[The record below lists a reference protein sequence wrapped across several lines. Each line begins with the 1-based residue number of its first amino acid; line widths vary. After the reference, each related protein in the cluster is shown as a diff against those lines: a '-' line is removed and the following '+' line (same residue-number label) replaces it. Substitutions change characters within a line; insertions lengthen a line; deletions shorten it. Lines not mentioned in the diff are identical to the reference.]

1 MKTTL
6 LGVKPVTFTVAT
18 LALIC
23 CANAVLA
30 RITIPI
36 YDEPALNA
44 ACDAALSRGRSDLQ
58 RLEAIPLAQ
67 VSVANTLNAWN
78 AMQMRIEDVLGP
90 ASLLANVSPDEKV
103 RKAGDDCLLK
113 FTTFNTEIFQSEKL
127 YRRMKAVKAT
137 TLHQKQLRTDLLE
150 EFEDTG
156 VALPAGQRARVK
168 TILDRLEALR
178 QEFAKNVRE
187 DRTRVAFTPQDM
199 QGLPQAY
206 LDKANKDPEGNYL
219 LGFDAP
225 EFMPFMTNADR
236 EDARRRYYIAYTNRG
251 GANNIGIMKEV
262 MELRREMAKFYG
274 LPSYADFVL
283 RRRMAEN
290 PANVTTFL
298 SEVRAAIVE
307 AEKRELAEMR
317 DVKAAALGTKPD
329 ATTISQWDKFYFPEK
344 IRKARFAIDQEAI
357 RKYFPMPATLD
368 WAMLVASKLYGIKFQ
383 RVDVPVWHPDVQYY
397 DVLDTK
403 TGKFLSGI
411 YLDLYPRDGKYKH
424 AAAFGV
430 RSVSRLAN
438 RTPVSV
444 LVTNFNRHG
453 LDQDE
458 VNTLFHEYGHVLHGV
473 LSQTDYQQHGGTSV
487 KRDFVEAPSQ
497 MFEEWMRKSET
508 LKLMRDV
515 CPECPAMDQSLVDRL
530 EQARVFDRGTFFSR
544 QHLYADF
551 DMAMTSATPGD
562 PVTVWNTM
570 EAARPLGHVDGTE
583 FPRSFSHIV
592 GGYAAGY
599 YGYMWS
605 QVLALDML
613 SAFGDNIMNP
623 TVGRRFR
630 ETILANGGQVPAKDL
645 VRKFLGREP
654 NSKAFYDEL
663 AGKRKSSAL

>member
-1 MKTTL
+1 MHARSFGINPTN
-6 LGVKPVTFTVAT
+6 VAVGAA
-18 LALIC
+18 ALMC
-23 CANAVLA
+23 CVDPSMA
-30 RITIPI
+30 RVTIPI

-44 ACDAALSRGRSDLQ
+44 ACDAALSRGRRDL
-58 RLEAIPLAQ
+58 RELEAVPLAR
-67 VSVANTLNAWN
+67 VSVAATLNAWN

-103 RKAGDDCLLK
+103 RKAGDECLLK
-113 FTTFNTEIFQSEKL
+113 FTTFNTEVFQSEKL
-127 YRRMKAVKAT
+127 YQRIKAVKTAT
-137 TLHQKQLRTDLLE
+137 PHQKQMRTDLLE

-156 VALPAGQRARVK
+156 VALPAEQRMRVK

-178 QEFAKNVRE
+178 QDYAKNVRE
-187 DRTRVAFTPQDM
+187 DRTKVVFAPQEM
-199 QGLPQAY
+199 QGLPQPY
-206 LDKANKDPEGNYL
+206 LDKATKDGQGNYL
-219 LGFDAP
+219 LGFDTP
-225 EFMPFMTNADR
+225 EFMPFMINADL
-236 EDARRRYYIAYTNRG
+236 EAARKRYYIAYTNRG
-251 GANNIGIMKEV
+251 GAQNIEIMKEV
-262 MELRREMAKFYG
+262 MQLRREMAKFYG

-290 PANVTTFL
+290 SANVTKFL
-298 SEVRAAIVE
+298 SDVRAAIAE
-307 AEKRELAEMR
+307 AEKRELADMR
-317 DVKAAALGTKPD
+317 EVKTAMLGLTPE
-329 ATTISQWDKFYFPEK
+329 ATTIHQWDKFYFPEK

-368 WAMLVASKLYGIKFQ
+368 WAMLVASRLYGIRFQ
-383 RVDVPVWHPDVQYY
+383 RAEVPVWHPDVQYH
-397 DVLDTK
+397 DVVDAK

-444 LVTNFNRHG
+444 LVTNFNRQG

-497 MFEEWMRKSET
+497 MFEEWMRKSES
-508 LKLMRDV
+508 LKLLREV
-515 CPECPAMDQSLVDRL
+515 CPSCPAMDQSLVDRL

-551 DMAMTSATPGD
+551 DMAMTGANPGD
-562 PVTVWNTM
+562 PLTVWNAM
-570 EAARPLGHVDGTE
+570 EAARPLGHVEGTE
-583 FPRSFSHIV
+583 FPRNFSHIV

-623 TVGRRFR
+623 SVGRRFR
-630 ETILANGGQVPAKDL
+630 ETILANGGQVPANDL

-663 AGKRKSSAL
+663 AGKR

>member
-1 MKTTL
+1 MKTKLSGVNIASIAVGAVVL
-6 LGVKPVTFTVAT
+6 LGSAD
-18 LALIC
+18 LAL
-23 CANAVLA
+23 A
-30 RITIPI
+30 RVAIPI

-44 ACDAALSRGRSDLQ
+44 ACEASLSRGRSDLRQ
-58 RLEAIPLAQ
+58 LEAVPLTK

-78 AMQMRIEDVLGP
+78 AMQIRIEDVLGP

-103 RKAGDDCLLK
+103 RKAGDACLLK
-113 FTTFNTEIFQSEKL
+113 FTTLNTEIFQSEKL
-127 YRRMKAVKAT
+127 YRRMKAVQAAT
-137 TLHQKQLRTDLLE
+137 PYEKQLRTDLLE

-156 VALPAGQRARVK
+156 VALPAEQRARVK

-178 QEFAKNVRE
+178 QEYARNVRE
-187 DRTRVAFTPQDM
+187 DRTKVAFTPHEM
-199 QGLPQAY
+199 QGLPPAY
-206 LDKANKDPEGNYL
+206 LDKSSKDGEGNYV
-219 LGFDAP
+219 LGFDTP
-225 EFMPFMTNADR
+225 EFMPFMTNADS
-236 EDARRRYYIAYTNRG
+236 DSARKRYYIAYTNRG
-251 GANNIGIMKEV
+251 GAQNIEIMKEV
-262 MELRREMAKFYG
+262 MQLRREMAAFYG

-290 PANVTTFL
+290 PANVTKFL
-298 SEVRAAIVE
+298 TEVRAAIVE
-307 AEKRELAEMR
+307 AEKRELADMR
-317 DVKAAALGTKPD
+317 GVKAATLGATPE
-329 ATTISQWDKFYFPEK
+329 ATTIYQWDKFYFPEK

-368 WAMLVASKLYGIKFQ
+368 WAMLVAGRLYGIKFQ
-383 RVDVPVWHPDVQYY
+383 RAEVPVWHPDVQYH
-397 DVLDTK
+397 DVLDAK

-411 YLDLYPRDGKYKH
+411 YLDLYPREGKYKH

-438 RTPVSV
+438 RTPISV
-444 LVTNFNRHG
+444 LVTNFNRQG

-473 LSQTDYQQHGGTSV
+473 LSRTAYQQHGGTSV

-497 MFEEWMRKSET
+497 MFEEWMRKAES
-508 LKLMRDV
+508 LKLLREV
-515 CPECPAMDQSLVDRL
+515 CPSCPAMDQSLVDRL

-551 DMAMTSATPGD
+551 DMAMTGANPGD
-562 PVTVWNTM
+562 PVSVWNAM

-583 FPRSFSHIV
+583 FPRNFSHIV

-623 TVGRRFR
+623 AVGRRFR
-630 ETILANGGQVPAKDL
+630 EIILANGGQVPAKDL

-663 AGKRKSSAL
+663 AGKR